1 MRRQKEHFKTL
12 EAVKF
17 AAIGSHAS
25 LPAPS
30 PTAAILIAIQYS
42 NRMLAV
48 HLVVGAFLISRSILK
63 AFECSS
69 GGRNDFALQEQ

>member
-1 MRRQKEHFKTL
+1 MGQKEHFKTL
-12 EAVKF
+12 EAIMF

-25 LPAPS
+25 LAAPS

-42 NRMLAV
+42 NRIQAV

-63 AFECSS
+63 ALGCSL

>member
-12 EAVKF
+12 EASMF

-30 PTAAILIAIQYS
+30 PAAAILIAIQYS

-48 HLVVGAFLISRSILK
+48 DLAVEAFLISRSILK
-63 AFECSS
+63 TFGCSL